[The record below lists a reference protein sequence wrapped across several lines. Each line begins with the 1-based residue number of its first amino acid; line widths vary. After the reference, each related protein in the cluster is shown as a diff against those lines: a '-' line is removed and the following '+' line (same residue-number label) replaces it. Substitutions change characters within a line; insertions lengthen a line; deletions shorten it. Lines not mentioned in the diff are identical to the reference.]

1 MANKGKS
8 TGRIDLASFGGIAL
22 AVIGIVGGLL
32 FEGGRLTDIS
42 SLTAAVIVL
51 AGTIGAVMITTPAN
65 LLVAAFKS
73 LLQVFWDSTPSNS
86 ETIEQI
92 LTFARQARRGGLT
105 SLEAGIADLADPFL
119 KKALS
124 LAVDGADLQDIR
136 RIMELEIELAEHHG
150 EGRAKVF
157 ETAGGYAPTIGI
169 IGAVLGLIQVMK
181 HLEDIE
187 RVGHGIAIAFVATVY
202 GVAFANLL
210 LLPAGAKIRSR
221 LEARLKN
228 NELALEGVLSI
239 AEGMNPMLI
248 ASKLDPYREHAGTAS
263 SSWDARAGEP
273 EARTAT

>member
-1 MANKGKS
+1 MANKS
-8 TGRIDLASFGGIAL
+8 NGRIDLASFGGIAL
-22 AVIGIVGGLL
+22 AIIGIVGGLL

-42 SLTAAVIVL
+42 SLTAGVIVL
-51 AGTIGAVMITTPAN
+51 AGTMGAVMVTTPAN

-73 LLQVFWDSTPSNS
+73 ILQVFWDATPSNS
-86 ETIEQI
+86 ETIDQI

-105 SLEAGIADLADPFL
+105 SLEAGIADLTDPFL

-228 NELALEGVLSI
+228 NELVLEGVLSI

-248 ASKLDPYREHAGTAS
+248 ESKLDPYKDHPGAVS
-263 SSWDARAGEP
+263 SSWNERAGEP
-273 EARTAT
+273 ETRSAA